1 MKKISFYEIEGVECS
16 VKDILKQ
23 IGFGAVLATALLGL
37 IYLGGLLAHLVS
49 GL

>member
-1 MKKISFYEIEGVECS
+1 MKQNDFSEIEGIKFTL
-16 VKDILKQ
+16 KDILKQ

-37 IYLGGLLAHLVS
+37 IYFGGLLAHLVS

>member
-1 MKKISFYEIEGVECS
+1 MKQSNFYEIEGVECS

-23 IGFGAVLATALLGL
+23 IGFGAVLATAFLSL
-37 IYLGGLLAHLVS
+37 IYFGGLLAHLVS